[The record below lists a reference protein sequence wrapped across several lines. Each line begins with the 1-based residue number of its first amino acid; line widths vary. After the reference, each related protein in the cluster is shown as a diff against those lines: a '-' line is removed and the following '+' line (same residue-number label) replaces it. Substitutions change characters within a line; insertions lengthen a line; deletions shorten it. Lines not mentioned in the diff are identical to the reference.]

1 LTLFVESNFVLEI
14 ALGQQDS
21 TAAERLLIL
30 AEQAQLELA
39 LPAFSLSE
47 PFSTV
52 TRQVRDRRNL
62 VTEFNRHV
70 RELDR
75 SLPHQQDVAALRPM
89 PDIVTQI
96 DQRELSRLDDTVR
109 RLLAIAQLIPIDSA
123 VFDAALA
130 YRFDFDLET
139 PDAVVLA
146 AVATDLR
153 VRVRPGPHYFANR
166 NSKDFSIPGI
176 QQLPRSL
183 DCYLLDRFEEAA
195 QLLDI

>member
-1 LTLFVESNFVLEI
+1 
-14 ALGQQDS
+14 
-21 TAAERLLIL
+21 
-30 AEQAQLELA
+30 
-39 LPAFSLSE
+39 
-47 PFSTV
+47 
-52 TRQVRDRRNL
+52 

-146 AVATDLR
+146 AVVTDLR
-153 VRVRPGPHYFANR
+153 VQVRPGPHYFANR

-176 QQLPRSL
+176 QQLLRSF